1 MENSADNRIAPFD
14 MKRSQGFLNY
24 IIRIPFAFIIVALVV
39 GLPAGIFFSIIN
51 VSLEGFGVG
60 LIAGVICSLLGF
72 AVIVPVDIFTK
83 IKCYRKYGLVDFR
96 VRQQRILHIDA
107 DYDTICETFQQE
119 FRAWKGMQLRNK
131 DMKRG
136 IIEVETRRSW
146 KTFGEKIT
154 VTLLKSG
161 NRRVLVTISSKPRIF
176 TTMLDYSKN
185 FENLERIIQGIKDRL
200 KEGGTRNVI
209 REQ

>member
-1 MENSADNRIAPFD
+1 MENSANNRIESLD
-14 MKRSQGFLNY
+14 MKRSRGFLKY
-24 IIRIPFAFIIVALVV
+24 ILRISFAFIILALVI

-51 VSLEGFGVG
+51 ASLEGFGVG

-72 AVIVPVDIFTK
+72 AVIVPLDVFAK
-83 IKCYRKYGLVDFR
+83 IKCHRKYGFVDFR

-107 DYDTICETFQQE
+107 DYDTICETLWQE
-119 FRAWKGMQLRNK
+119 FHAWKGMQLRNK

-154 VTLLKSG
+154 VTLLKRR
-161 NRRVLVTISSKPRIF
+161 NRKVLVTISSKPRIF

-200 KEGGTRNVI
+200 KEGELGTS
-209 REQ
+209 